1 MHIYQDAYTRKEKSL
16 AHLFSHPFMET
27 KHNRPTLSKKSWKG
41 NSVDDSG
48 TDKYP
53 YQTEDKSRLNHI
65 PEFYIPDV
73 LQNMLLIY
81 EKAKISDFTNFQ

>member
-1 MHIYQDAYTRKEKSL
+1 MHIYQDAYTSKEKTL
-16 AHLFSHPFMET
+16 AHLFSYPFMET
-27 KHNRPTLSKKSWKG
+27 KRNRPTLSKKSWKG

-53 YQTEDKSRLNHI
+53 YQTEDISRLNHI

-81 EKAKISDFTNFQ
+81 EKSTI

>member
-1 MHIYQDAYTRKEKSL
+1 
-16 AHLFSHPFMET
+16 MET
-27 KHNRPTLSKKSWKG
+27 KRNRPTLSKKSWKG

-53 YQTEDKSRLNHI
+53 YQTEDISRLNHI

-73 LQNMLLIY
+73 LQNM
-81 EKAKISDFTNFQ
+81 FF

>member
-1 MHIYQDAYTRKEKSL
+1 MQRSKVLSKSDDNSPLWNAHISRRIYEQRKKL
-16 AHLFSHPFMET
+16 AHLFSYPFMET
-27 KHNRPTLSKKSWKG
+27 KRNRPTLSKKSWKG

-53 YQTEDKSRLNHI
+53 YQTEDISRLNHI

-73 LQNMLLIY
+73 
-81 EKAKISDFTNFQ
+81 